1 MGCRVLVVDDS
12 EVLRKIVNFNLTK
25 EGFTV
30 EEAKDGVEALEKI
43 KSNKPDLI
51 VLDIMMPHLNGFEVL
66 KRIRSDQ
73 ETSNIPVIILT
84 AKGGEDDAKTALQY
98 GANGFLT
105 KPFSP
110 LKLIEEVRRVTKCV
124 K

>member
-12 EVLRKIVNFNLTK
+12 EVLRKIVGFNLSK

-30 EEAKDGVEALEKI
+30 EEAKDGVEALEKM
-43 KSNKPDLI
+43 KSQKPDLVI
-51 VLDIMMPHLNGFEVL
+51 LDIMMPNLNGFEVL
-66 KRIRSDQ
+66 RRMRSDP
-73 ETSNIPVIILT
+73 ETSGIPVIMLT
-84 AKGGEDDAKTALQY
+84 AKGGENDAKTALQY

-110 LKLIEEVRRVTKCV
+110 LKLIEEVRRVTKCGG
-124 K
+124 

>member
-12 EVLRKIVNFNLTK
+12 EVLRKIVGFNLSK

-30 EEAKDGVEALEKI
+30 EEAKDGVEALEKM
-43 KSNKPDLI
+43 KSQKPDLVI
-51 VLDIMMPHLNGFEVL
+51 LDIMMPNLNGFEVL
-66 KRIRSDQ
+66 KRMRSDP
-73 ETSNIPVIILT
+73 EISNVPVIILT
-84 AKGGEDDAKTALQY
+84 AKGGENDAKTALQY

-110 LKLIEEVRRVTKCV
+110 LKLIEEVRRVTKCGG
-124 K
+124 

>member
-12 EVLRKIVNFNLTK
+12 EVLRKIVGFNLTK

-30 EEAKDGVEALEKI
+30 EEAKDGVEALEKM
-43 KSNKPDLI
+43 KSQKPDLVI
-51 VLDIMMPHLNGFEVL
+51 LDIMMPNLNGFEVL
-66 KRIRSDQ
+66 KRMRSDP
-73 ETSNIPVIILT
+73 EMSNVPVIILT
-84 AKGGEDDAKTALQY
+84 AKGGESDAKTALQY

-110 LKLIEEVRRVTKCV
+110 LKLIEEVRRVTKCGG
-124 K
+124 